1 MTDGDCVSAD
11 FCLLRWRGV
20 LAQHSYFSRFILCAY
35 VRPKTAFICFLL
47 YDAIIESA
55 SLRAHGSQVWN
66 PNAAGTSRKKTRP
79 LNRSRMNRFALDQ
92 LFRLESVSVWILS
105 IWRQELRGAEG
116 QLESMAAG
124 NT

>member
-1 MTDGDCVSAD
+1 MTGADCVSAY

-20 LAQHSYFSRFILCAY
+20 LDQHSYFSRFILCAY
-35 VRPKTAFICFLL
+35 VRPKDEHLFDYS

-55 SLRAHGSQVWN
+55 SLRDRTCVELS
-66 PNAAGTSRKKTRP
+66 NAVGISRKKTHP
-79 LNRSRMNRFALDQ
+79 LNRFRVNRFALDQ

-105 IWRQELRGAEG
+105 IWRQELQGAEG